1 MIYCYFKRLKTSK
14 YVEHVCI
21 ILLSMLIISVV
32 ILSCVPPVSRDALV
46 YHLALPKLYLRHGG
60 MCEIPS
66 LIFSYFPSNLHLL
79 YAIPLCFNNDII
91 PKFIHFTF
99 ALLTAWLI
107 FVYLRKRLGTLY
119 ALFGALFFLSI
130 PLIVKLSITAYVDLG
145 LVFFSTASLFY
156 LVRWIENKFRLKYLI
171 ISGIW
176 CGLALGTKYNGLM
189 VLFLLTLFVPF
200 VHSRSTGPETQNQ
213 YRAIGYGALFML
225 TALLIF
231 SPWMIRN
238 YAWTQNPIYPLY
250 DNWFNPEN
258 PAPAYSILTIMNFEL
273 RSVIQEEPWWEI
285 ALLPVRIFFQGQD
298 GNPRY
303 FDGKLNPF
311 LFFLPFFAF
320 WQYHKDSPVLI
331 TEKKIFII
339 FSILVLLFVLFTTN
353 MCQLRYTAIMIPPLV
368 ILAVFGL
375 HEIRAILPKFPKLR
389 KSLVFIIV
397 LSVAGINA
405 AYIYGQFKYV
415 DPISYITGKTGRDEY
430 IKRYR
435 GEYPAVQFANSNL
448 SENSKILGIFIGD
461 RRYYC
466 DRDMV
471 FDINGLLK
479 TIKEAASP
487 KKIASDL
494 GKKEITHLLIRYDLF
509 NEWRGN
515 NFEGGKAAM
524 LGTFL
529 KEHLTPLFS
538 KGGYGLFRLEKNS

>member
-1 MIYCYFKRLKTSK
+1 MISSYFKRLKT
-14 YVEHVCI
+14 EHVCI
-21 ILLSMLIISVV
+21 ILLSVLISSVI

-46 YHLALPKLYLRHGG
+46 YHLALPKLYLKYGEI
-60 MCEIPS
+60 CEIPS

-79 YAIPLCFNNDII
+79 YTIPLYFNNDSI
-91 PKFIHFTF
+91 PKIIHFAF
-99 ALLTAWLI
+99 AMLTAWLI
-107 FVYLRKRLGTLY
+107 FVYLRKRLSTLY
-119 ALFGALFFLSI
+119 GLFGALFFLSI

-156 LVRWIENKFRLKYLI
+156 LIRWIEDNFKLKHLI
-171 ISGIW
+171 LSGIW

-189 VLFLLTLFVPF
+189 VLFLMTLFVPF
-200 VHSRSTGPETQNQ
+200 VYSRSAGPDPQNQ
-213 YRAIGYGALFML
+213 YKAIAYSAVFML

-238 YAWTQNPIYPLY
+238 YIWTHNPIYPLY
-250 DNWFNPEN
+250 DNWFNPDN

-273 RSVIQEEPWWEI
+273 RSIIQEEPWWEI
-285 ALLPVRIFFQGQD
+285 ALLPIRIFFQGQD

-311 LFFLPFFAF
+311 LLFLPFFAF
-320 WQYHKDSPVLI
+320 WQHHKASSALI
-331 TEKKIFII
+331 TEKKMFAF

-375 HEIRAILPKFPKLR
+375 HDMHAGLSKFPQIR
-389 KSLVFIIV
+389 KTLMVVIAISA
-397 LSVAGINA
+397 AGINA

-415 DPISYITGKTGRDEY
+415 DPISYITGSISRDEY

-435 GEYPAVQFANSNL
+435 GEYPALQFANSNL
-448 SENSKILGIFIGD
+448 PENAKILGIFIGD

-466 DRDMV
+466 DKEMV

-487 KKIASDL
+487 EKIASDL
-494 GKKEITHLLIRYDLF
+494 GKKGITHLLIRYDLF

-524 LGTFL
+524 LGVFL
-529 KEHLTPLFS
+529 RKHLTPLFS